1 MATQKQ
7 RRRRAKEKRHEYDLV
22 EIDGEGNETVLRA
35 SELKPDTGG
44 KAGATAKPAPKRTAG
59 AKPKSDAR
67 SGRGSPQPP
76 SWRRVLRRG
85 ARFAPIVLATV
96 LLLSGDRLSF
106 PGAIV
111 QTILLLAFF
120 VPVSYLMD
128 RLVWRS
134 YEKRLAR
141 SK

>member
-35 SELKPDTGG
+35 SELKSDTGG
-44 KAGATAKPAPKRTAG
+44 TTKATAKPTPKRSAG
-59 AKPKSDAR
+59 AKPGAR
-67 SGRGSPQPP
+67 SGRGTPQPP
-76 SWRRVLRRG
+76 SWRRVLKRG
-85 ARFAPIVLATV
+85 ALFAPIFLATV
-96 LLLSGDRLSF
+96 LLLSGDRLTF
-106 PGAIV
+106 AGAVV
-111 QTILLLAFF
+111 QTMLLLAFF

>member
-22 EIDGEGNETVLRA
+22 EIDSEGNETVLRA
-35 SELKPDTGG
+35 SELKHDSGG
-44 KAGATAKPAPKRTAG
+44 KAATTGKPAQKRSEG
-59 AKPKSDAR
+59 AKSSAR
-67 SGRGSPQPP
+67 RGRGTPQPP
-76 SWRRVLRRG
+76 SWRRVLKRG
-85 ARFAPIVLATV
+85 ALFAPIFLATV
-96 LLLSGDRLSF
+96 LLLSGDRLTF
-106 PGAIV
+106 AGAV
-111 QTILLLAFF
+111 AQTILLLAFF

>member
-22 EIDGEGNETVLRA
+22 EIDSEGNETVLRA
-35 SELKPDTGG
+35 SELKPDTSG
-44 KAGATAKPAPKRTAG
+44 KAAAPAKPSPKRNTG
-59 AKPKSDAR
+59 AKPSAR
-67 SGRGSPQPP
+67 AGRGAPQPP
-76 SWRRVLRRG
+76 SWRRVLKRG
-85 ARFAPIVLATV
+85 ALFAPIFLATV
-96 LLLSGDRLSF
+96 LLLSGDRLTLS
-106 PGAIV
+106 GAVV

-134 YEKRLAR
+134 HEKRLAR

>member
-22 EIDGEGNETVLRA
+22 EIDGEGNETVLHA
-35 SELKPDTGG
+35 SELRPDTGG
-44 KAGATAKPAPKRTAG
+44 KSAATAKPATKRSGG
-59 AKPKSDAR
+59 AKTSGRA
-67 SGRGSPQPP
+67 GRGSPQPP
-76 SWRRVLRRG
+76 SWRRVLKRG
-85 ARFAPIVLATV
+85 ALFAPIFLATV
-96 LLLSGDRLSF
+96 LLLSGDRLTF
-106 PGAIV
+106 AGAVV

>member
-22 EIDGEGNETVLRA
+22 EIDGEGNETVLRG
-35 SELKPDTGG
+35 SDLKDETRP
-44 KAGATAKPAPKRTAG
+44 KAGTKVKADGSKATQR
-59 AKPKSDAR
+59 R
-67 SGRGSPQPP
+67 QRGTPQPP
-76 SWRRVLRRG
+76 SWGRVLKRG
-85 ARFAPIVLATV
+85 ALFAPVFLAMVLLISGDRLTFGGALVQTV
-96 LLLSGDRLSF
+96 LLL
-106 PGAIV
+106 AV
-111 QTILLLAFF
+111 F
-120 VPVSYLMD
+120 VPFSYFMD

>member
-7 RRRRAKEKRHEYDLV
+7 RRRRAKEKRHDYDLV

-35 SELKPDTGG
+35 SELKAESGSRATTSAKASSTKKGG
-44 KAGATAKPAPKRTAG
+44 SSTTSRT
-59 AKPKSDAR
+59 KSP
-67 SGRGSPQPP
+67 RGTPQPP
-76 SWRRVLRRG
+76 SWRRVAKRG
-85 ARFAPIVLATV
+85 ALFAPVFLATV
-96 LLLSGDRLSF
+96 LLISGDRVSF
-106 PGAIV
+106 SGAIV

-128 RLVWRS
+128 RVVWRS